1 MKPFELQRKRT
12 LTKFL
17 KDEMGTDN
25 INEVNLTVLK
35 EKVEGEAVVKKG
47 EYRKAGALGRR
58 PKILKG
64 EAFSNEA
71 NFASHLK

>member
-1 MKPFELQRKRT
+1 MKPFELQRKKT

-25 INEVNLTVLK
+25 INEVNLAVLK

-47 EYRKAGALGRR
+47 EYRKAGALG
-58 PKILKG
+58 K
-64 EAFSNEA
+64 
-71 NFASHLK
+71 